1 MIQSLVFK
9 IMIYTSSS
17 LKAIIFNPDP
27 GLSFSLLFFGWI
39 FPMIWSWDK
48 GELLPCF
55 NNYKFM
61 LYDNCLLAEPN
72 GSSVSIFSFYKEA
85 WSFEISKMIA
95 VVRRQIEYYFLS
107 FLHLRLKFQ
116 IIVIDIST
124 PVTNLLK
131 R

>member
-1 MIQSLVFK
+1 
-9 IMIYTSSS
+9 
-17 LKAIIFNPDP
+17 
-27 GLSFSLLFFGWI
+27 
-39 FPMIWSWDK
+39 
-48 GELLPCF
+48 
-55 NNYKFM
+55 M
-61 LYDNCLLAEPN
+61 LYDNCLLVEPS
-72 GSSVSIFSFYKEA
+72 GSNVSIFSFYKEA

-131 R
+131 GNDCYVRFSNLEWDFLKI

>member
-55 NNYKFM
+55 NINLGCM
-61 LYDNCLLAEPN
+61 ITVCWQNRRGAIM
-72 GSSVSIFSFYKEA
+72 SIFSFYKEA

>member
-55 NNYKFM
+55 NINLCCM
-61 LYDNCLLAEPN
+61 ITVCWQNRRGAIM
-72 GSSVSIFSFYKEA
+72 SIFSFYKEA

>member
-1 MIQSLVFK
+1 
-9 IMIYTSSS
+9 
-17 LKAIIFNPDP
+17 
-27 GLSFSLLFFGWI
+27 
-39 FPMIWSWDK
+39 
-48 GELLPCF
+48 
-55 NNYKFM
+55 M

-72 GSSVSIFSFYKEA
+72 GSNVSIFSFYKEA

-116 IIVIDIST
+116 IIVIDVST